1 VIKIAHGW
9 DPQGTWYVARLV
21 LGVLGFELRNP
32 YILHRQ
38 KPFVVADTIPPALR
52 ERISAVDPWD
62 EWDPDVDR
70 WFFAPEEFMD
80 GGSAN
85 EP

>member
-1 VIKIAHGW
+1 
-9 DPQGTWYVARLV
+9 
-21 LGVLGFELRNP
+21 
-32 YILHRQ
+32 
-38 KPFVVADTIPPALR
+38 
-52 ERISAVDPWD
+52 VDPWD

-80 GGSAN
+80 GKHPN